1 MNIKEL
7 EKRIERLENKLELA
21 TPDVQWTEI
30 GELEWSEDLGE
41 MNWEEAMAKAKSI
54 GARVPT
60 RIELIDLIDNHYE
73 ECQKLIED
81 SPSNYC
87 WSATEYGSTVAWS
100 VFLSNGT
107 TSTSSKST
115 GSSQVR
121 CVR

>member
-81 SPSNYC
+81 SPSYYF
-87 WSATEYGSTVAWS
+87 WSATEHGSTTAWY
-100 VFLSNGT
+100 VLLNGGT
-107 TSTSSKST
+107 TGYSGKSST
-115 GSSQVR
+115 SSQVR

>member
-81 SPSNYC
+81 SPSYAF
-87 WSATEYGSTVAWS
+87 WSATEFSSTSAWN
-100 VFLSNGT
+100 VNLTNGYTNFNTKST
-107 TSTSSKST
+107 TST
-115 GSSQVR
+115 QVR